1 MAQKELDYS
10 NVEEVSEALSII
22 IATATTLRKML
33 WYHSG
38 NGNCSE
44 LEYQRAIVDYKILNG
59 LPYTPMVKPENNKH
73 MAELHEWLNEQNQ
86 NIDL

>member
-10 NVEEVSEALSII
+10 NEDAVAEALSII

-44 LEYQRAIVDYKILNG
+44 LEYKRSIVDYQILTG
-59 LPYTPMVKPENNKH
+59 LPYTPMVKP
-73 MAELHEWLNEQNQ
+73 
-86 NIDL
+86 DL